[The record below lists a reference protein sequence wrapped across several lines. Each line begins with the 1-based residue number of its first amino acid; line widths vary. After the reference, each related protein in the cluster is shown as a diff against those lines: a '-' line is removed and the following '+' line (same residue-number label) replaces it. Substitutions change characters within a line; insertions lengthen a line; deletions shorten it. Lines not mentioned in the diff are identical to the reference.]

1 MTTSLKIPLRVRLA
15 EGKTNKR
22 QPSKPLRKKRAT
34 LRSKTRV
41 SITRRFVPLSRNVLR
56 MVTTSQWSYSEPMSD
71 NEQLLR
77 EVNKMA
83 EKKNEVAEKKSA
95 EIIQFDPTMF
105 EDDAGMGME
114 NMGQED
120 LALPFLKILSGL
132 DPLLDTMRQPV
143 RVTYTI
149 PSQEPFTAARRASRS
164 FRVPTS
170 VGSSNGPLEARN
182 GRPDAIYAPG
192 EAMPKPSVLRR

>member
-1 MTTSLKIPLRVRLA
+1 
-15 EGKTNKR
+15 
-22 QPSKPLRKKRAT
+22 
-34 LRSKTRV
+34 
-41 SITRRFVPLSRNVLR
+41 
-56 MVTTSQWSYSEPMSD
+56 
-71 NEQLLR
+71 
-77 EVNKMA
+77 MA
-83 EKKNEVAEKKSA
+83 DKKNEVAEKKSA
-95 EIIQFDPTMF
+95 EIIAFDPTMF

-164 FRVPTS
+164 FRVHIS
-170 VGSSNGPLEARN
+170 VGSSNGPLEALERAA
-182 GRPDAIYAPG
+182 RQLSMLRASRSQ
-192 EAMPKPSVLRR
+192 KLSVLRKIIKSMCRTDQVSISKKLISTL